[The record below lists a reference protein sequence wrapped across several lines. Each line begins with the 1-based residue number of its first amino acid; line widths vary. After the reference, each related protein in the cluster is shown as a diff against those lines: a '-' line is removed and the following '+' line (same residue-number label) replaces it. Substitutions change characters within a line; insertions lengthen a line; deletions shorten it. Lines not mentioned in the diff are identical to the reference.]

1 MTLFKH
7 ELKQNRIALII
18 WTAAISFMLGICVL
32 IYPEMSSQMG
42 EISKM
47 FADMG
52 SFSSAFGMDQLNFGE
67 FMGYF
72 GVECGNVLG
81 LGGAFF
87 AAVTGITLLA
97 KEEKDRT
104 ADFLL
109 AHPVSRI
116 SVITAKYLSM
126 IMQILTLNATV
137 ILVTSISILAIKES
151 PDIKTLALLFL
162 AYLLLQIEIATITFG
177 ISAFLKGNG
186 LGIGLGIA
194 FVLYF
199 MNIVSNLT
207 EEAKF
212 LKYITPFGYTEGSY
226 IIPNASIEWKYVAV
240 GITFTFIGMVMAYI
254 KYSQKDI
261 A

>member
-194 FVLYF
+194 FMLYF